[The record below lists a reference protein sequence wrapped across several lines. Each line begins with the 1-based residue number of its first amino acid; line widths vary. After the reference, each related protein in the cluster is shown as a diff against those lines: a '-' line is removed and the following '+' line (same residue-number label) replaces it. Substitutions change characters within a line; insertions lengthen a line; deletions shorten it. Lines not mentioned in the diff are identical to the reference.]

1 MAVALERAKFD
12 LIMLGDSLAVPGTYR
27 GRMDAYL
34 RYAEHAPFHDPGPL
48 VAIMAAATRRIGL
61 AATLSTT
68 FYPPFLLARLM
79 TTLDHLSRGRIAWNV
94 VTSYKIEEALNFG
107 YEELL
112 DHDQRYDRADEYMEL
127 CYRLWSSWDPDAVVM
142 DQRTDTFAD
151 PAKVRAIDFE
161 GTYYRSRGPLNAT
174 PSPQGRPVIIQAGAS
189 DRGQDFA
196 ARHAEAIIVSR
207 EAVDEMKQYYD
218 AFKARVKKQGRDPN
232 ECKVFFLTKPII
244 GDTDEAAQRRADEL
258 YANAP
263 VDAGLA
269 SLSTMLQMDLTR
281 PPITPAR
288 PWAHAEAGGR
298 LADQEASK
306 RALYALV
313 GNKQEMLVACIREGA
328 KRLRVPADLPEPRD
342 RESLTRA
349 LTIFGT
355 RLLREISDPT
365 VIAVFRLA
373 IAEAVRAPAVA
384 QALDSIGVETS
395 RAALSEI
402 MTRAQSFGLLSGR
415 PAEMAGRF
423 AGLLWGN
430 LMVGLLLRVAQ
441 RPSAREITRRARAAT
456 AAFLQLYPQPDEAG
470 TSRAG

>member
-1 MAVALERAKFD
+1 MTTRSASKPRREGTIESPVRERILHAAFSAF
-12 LIMLGDSLAVPGTYR
+12 MER
-27 GRMDAYL
+27 G
-34 RYAEHAPFHDPGPL
+34 YAETST
-48 VAIMAAATRRIGL
+48 VEIATR
-61 AATLSTT
+61 
-68 FYPPFLLARLM
+68 
-79 TTLDHLSRGRIAWNV
+79 
-94 VTSYKIEEALNFG
+94 
-107 YEELL
+107 
-112 DHDQRYDRADEYMEL
+112 
-127 CYRLWSSWDPDAVVM
+127 
-142 DQRTDTFAD
+142 
-151 PAKVRAIDFE
+151 
-161 GTYYRSRGPLNAT
+161 
-174 PSPQGRPVIIQAGAS
+174 
-189 DRGQDFA
+189 
-196 ARHAEAIIVSR
+196 
-207 EAVDEMKQYYD
+207 
-218 AFKARVKKQGRDPN
+218 
-232 ECKVFFLTKPII
+232 
-244 GDTDEAAQRRADEL
+244 AQ
-258 YANAP
+258 
-263 VDAGLA
+263 V
-269 SLSTMLQMDLTR
+269 
-281 PPITPAR
+281 
-288 PWAHAEAGGR
+288 
-298 LADQEASK
+298 SK

-313 GNKQEMLVACIREGA
+313 GNKQEMLVACIRERA

-470 TSRAG
+470 TSRDG